1 MLYRRIDSRVD
12 NMAAAGILEEARLVY
27 GHRDSYRTAAQAIG
41 YKEFFPYFEG
51 TATLA
56 ECTAK
61 LKQASR
67 NYAKRQ
73 LTWFRRQTDAVW
85 LDFTDPGLEAQAA
98 RLVEA
103 FLAGAP
109 HSG

>member
-1 MLYRRIDSRVD
+1 MR
-12 NMAAAGILEEARLVY
+12 
-27 GHRDSYRTAAQAIG
+27 
-41 YKEFFPYFEG
+41 G

-73 LTWFRRQTDAVW
+73 LTWFRRQTDPSGWISPTPAWKRKAV
-85 LDFTDPGLEAQAA
+85 